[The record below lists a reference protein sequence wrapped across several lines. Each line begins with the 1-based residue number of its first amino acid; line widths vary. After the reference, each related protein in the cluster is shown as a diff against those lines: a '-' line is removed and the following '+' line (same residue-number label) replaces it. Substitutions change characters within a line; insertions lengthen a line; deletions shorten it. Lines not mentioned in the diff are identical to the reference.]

1 MWKYIIRLILRYR
14 VANLIVIGLL
24 TIGMAFM
31 ATRVQMSY
39 EMARML
45 PKSDSVSMEY
55 EHFKATFGQ
64 DGAVVLAGLTT
75 DSLFTPS
82 AIEKLDQLTM
92 RIKATEGIE
101 EVLSPTRLFNL
112 VKDTV
117 RKQFTLMP
125 LMKRL
130 PQTQAEVDS
139 FRTCL
144 YNLPFYQGLIFSVD
158 GEVALMTITLDKKM
172 LNNRARVALID
183 SLKSRVETFGHATGV
198 KVSFSGLPYIRTITS
213 RKIEQELKLF
223 VLFSLLIT
231 SVILLLLFRSG
242 KAVFFPVIIVFISV
256 IWTMG
261 FISLLGYKITILTGV
276 LPPLIIVIGIENCI
290 FLLNKYHSEYRDHGG
305 KVRALSH
312 VVERIGSANMLTNA
326 TTAAGFASFIITGNA
341 MLTEFGLVASLSI
354 LTVFLL
360 TLFLIP
366 IFFSFLPNPEVR
378 HTKHLEKGL
387 ISGIIRWIVIIV
399 EKRRP
404 VIYLV
409 TFVMVIIGV
418 VGVTRLGTSG
428 KIVDDMPHRDPM
440 YKDLV
445 FLEKHYNGVMPLEIS
460 IDTRKKRGV
469 IRADNLA
476 RIDKLQ
482 QVLAEYP
489 ELSKPLSVVEVAK
502 LSRQAFFGGDP
513 LQYSLP
519 TSHER
524 NFILGYMPKNTKKKG
539 GRTIMDAFAD
549 STLQKTRISVQME
562 NVGTDDIDRI
572 TESLRPRIDSIFSP
586 DKYDVKIT
594 GTSVV
599 FLKGTDYMV
608 NNLFQ
613 SLVLAV
619 ILISGLMAL
628 LFSSW
633 RMIAI
638 SLIPNLIP
646 QLLTAALMGYA
657 GIPIKPSTILIFS
670 VALGISVDNTI
681 QFLSRYRL
689 QLRLNDWNI
698 RPSVLKAL
706 SETGYSMIYSSSVL
720 FFGFLVF
727 VLSTFG
733 GTEAMGY
740 LISFTLLTALLS
752 NLFLIPSLLLW
763 LDHIVTTRRFREPL
777 LQILDEE
784 FDEEI
789 DSIELET
796 DTRGGA

>member
-1 MWKYIIRLILRYR
+1 
-14 VANLIVIGLL
+14 
-24 TIGMAFM
+24 
-31 ATRVQMSY
+31 
-39 EMARML
+39 
-45 PKSDSVSMEY
+45 
-55 EHFKATFGQ
+55 
-64 DGAVVLAGLTT
+64 
-75 DSLFTPS
+75 
-82 AIEKLDQLTM
+82 
-92 RIKATEGIE
+92 
-101 EVLSPTRLFNL
+101 
-112 VKDTV
+112 
-117 RKQFTLMP
+117 
-125 LMKRL
+125 
-130 PQTQAEVDS
+130 
-139 FRTCL
+139 
-144 YNLPFYQGLIFSVD
+144 
-158 GEVALMTITLDKKM
+158 
-172 LNNRARVALID
+172 
-183 SLKSRVETFGHATGV
+183 
-198 KVSFSGLPYIRTITS
+198 
-213 RKIEQELKLF
+213 
-223 VLFSLLIT
+223 
-231 SVILLLLFRSG
+231 
-242 KAVFFPVIIVFISV
+242 
-256 IWTMG
+256 
-261 FISLLGYKITILTGV
+261 
-276 LPPLIIVIGIENCI
+276 
-290 FLLNKYHSEYRDHGG
+290 
-305 KVRALSH
+305 
-312 VVERIGSANMLTNA
+312 
-326 TTAAGFASFIITGNA
+326 
-341 MLTEFGLVASLSI
+341 
-354 LTVFLL
+354 
-360 TLFLIP
+360 
-366 IFFSFLPNPEVR
+366 
-378 HTKHLEKGL
+378 
-387 ISGIIRWIVIIV
+387 
-399 EKRRP
+399 
-404 VIYLV
+404 
-409 TFVMVIIGV
+409 
-418 VGVTRLGTSG
+418 
-428 KIVDDMPHRDPM
+428 MPHRDPM

-513 LQYSLP
+513 SQYSLP

-599 FLKGTDYMV
+599 FLKGTGYMV

-619 ILISGLMAL
+619 ILISGLMAM